1 MNRGAIMENVQN
13 HSIKLKE
20 YLDQDDYNAINKLQ
34 DICFEHDKTALK
46 LELDYKLASAE
57 EMVRAIGNINEFMYF
72 DEEILVG
79 YIGICHFGGP
89 HLEVNGMVHPDY
101 RRQGIFKKL
110 FQFVRDEWLRR
121 GVGGMLLLS
130 DRNSLPGQAFI
141 KSTTASYKHSEY
153 EMYLQN
159 YVESHSS
166 DLNFEDIIFKKATNK
181 DAKEVARQNAIYF
194 GMEYDDT
201 EMIKP
206 EEEERRGMAIFL
218 VENSDGIIG
227 KVHLQLINGLGAIF
241 GLGVLPEYRSK
252 GYGRK
257 IILKSVEMLK
267 KMDAEEI
274 MLQVEA
280 GNSNALNLYKSCGFV
295 ETSTMDYFE
304 VIL

>member
-1 MNRGAIMENVQN
+1 MENVQN

-20 YLDQDDYNAINKLQ
+20 YLNQDDYNAINKLQ
-34 DICFEHDKTALK
+34 DICFEHDKTTLK
-46 LELDYKLASAE
+46 LELDYKLASVE
-57 EMVRAIGNINEFMYF
+57 EVERTIGYINEFMYF
-72 DEEILVG
+72 CGENLVG
-79 YIGICHFGGP
+79 FIGICHFGGP

-101 RRQGIFKKL
+101 RGQGIFNKL
-110 FQFVRDEWLRR
+110 FQLVKDEWLRR
-121 GVGGMLLLS
+121 EVKGMLLLS
-130 DRNSLPGQAFI
+130 DRNSSSGQVFI
-141 KSTTASYKHSEY
+141 KSTAARYKHSEY

-159 YVESHSS
+159 NIVLPLFET
-166 DLNFEDIIFKKATNK
+166 NFEDIIFKKTTNK
-181 DAKEVARQNAIYF
+181 DANEIARQNAIYF
-194 GMEYDDT
+194 GMEY
-201 EMIKP
+201 MIMP
-206 EEEERRGMAIFL
+206 EEEESRGMTIFL

-267 KMDAEEI
+267 KMNAEEI

-304 VIL
+304 LLAEEQI